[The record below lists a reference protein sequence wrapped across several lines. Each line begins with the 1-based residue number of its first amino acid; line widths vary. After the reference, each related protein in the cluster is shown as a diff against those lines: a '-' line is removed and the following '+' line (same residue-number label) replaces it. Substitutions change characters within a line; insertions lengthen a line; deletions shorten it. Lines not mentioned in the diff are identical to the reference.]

1 MRRSVLGL
9 IVVAAILLIGM
20 PILQPSAIAQKIQ
33 ANSTQDT
40 ASAMINGVLCHEIN
54 AAQAATL
61 ADNGVNWVSDDVD
74 FNQSAS
80 NWNTVY
86 SLAQQNHLQVLGIL
100 DQWTMNFNYT
110 FTITDWENTVKEAV
124 TTYGSG
130 VSAWEIWNEPCFSSN
145 YFGVFNGTA
154 AEYVELMSTAY
165 PIIKSA
171 YPNATV
177 LGLGGLPLYTS
188 TEGPSNTTLVQ
199 YPSDYTW
206 VDYSENFTQAV
217 VNLGGMNYCDAIS
230 LHAYPYGK
238 YAAKYAGNAYVSS
251 LKNYT
256 KTTGK
261 EVWITE
267 TGQYSEPY
275 NGMTYTPQEQA
286 DYLGASYALLK
297 SQHVKAYFWYEL
309 NDNNVAN
316 NLYNFNTTSFG
327 LYDFYSNPKPALAKY
342 FSIVSQP
349 QTTPPEFPIW
359 IILTLSAAI
368 ILLSIY
374 FIRKRMPKK
383 TAYFLHSVN
392 VLTLFGIILEDN
404 QGYLS

>member
-9 IVVAAILLIGM
+9 IVFFAIFLMVA
-20 PILQPSAIAQKIQ
+20 PILQPSAIAQKTQ
-33 ANSTQDT
+33 GNSTGQT
-40 ASAMINGVLCHEIN
+40 ASTLINGVMCHELD
-54 AAQAATL
+54 AAQAETL
-61 ADNGVNWVSDDVD
+61 AGNGVTWVSDDVD
-74 FNQSAS
+74 FNQTAS
-80 NWNTVY
+80 NWGTVY

-100 DQWTMNFNYT
+100 DQWTMNFNYS
-110 FTITDWENTVKEAV
+110 FSITDWENAVKEAV

-154 AEYVELMSTAY
+154 AQYVELMSTAY

-188 TEGPSNTTLVQ
+188 TDGPSNTSATQ
-199 YPSDYTW
+199 YPPGYTW
-206 VDYSENFTQAV
+206 VDYSENFTKNV
-217 VNLGGMNYCDAIS
+217 VSLGGMNYCDAIA
-230 LHAYPYGK
+230 LHAYPYGQ
-238 YAAKYAGNAYVSS
+238 YALKYAGNAYVSS

-275 NGMTYTPQEQA
+275 NGIAYTPQEQA
-286 DYLGASYALLK
+286 DYLATSYALLK

-316 NLYNFNTTSFG
+316 NLYDVNTTSFG
-327 LYDFYSNPKPALAKY
+327 LYDFYSNPKPALTKY
-342 FSIVSQP
+342 FNVVSQSP
-349 QTTPPEFPIW
+349 APEFKPW
-359 IILTLSAAI
+359 IIPTILTAAVI
-368 ILLSIY
+368 ALLTVV
-374 FIRKRMPKK
+374 IRKRK
-383 TAYFLHSVN
+383 TKNQSQNFS
-392 VLTLFGIILEDN
+392 LTNIKL
-404 QGYLS
+404 